1 MYLNI
6 IIRTNIFLFLIFAP
20 FTTSF
25 ADSHVNSCTI
35 TNGVFTAAEVIADG
49 QGEYCASAPESY
61 EVIVYE
67 MYLCTAAPSVPTTSS
82 SMGLDNCFKNWE
94 SSSGT
99 TLAVQQNQTIDV
111 PGTMSRPPNGTYT
124 HGVMLIDNT
133 FGITMAMQFDGTVGG
148 QDGTSGVYCASVA
161 GSGTM
166 GSSGVIPTASST
178 CGSSAITP
186 GKFVETLTSFD
197 SESFLGGVTADNLNG
212 TSASISGYLVD
223 TGGNLAVNDADVDKL
238 TGSLVFADAVN
249 FTESTTT
256 LTMSFNVGEGMS
268 LYDDGSDQITFG
280 SGPFQAII
288 TTD

>member
-20 FTTSF
+20 LTSSF
-25 ADSHVNSCTI
+25 ADSHVNSCTV
-35 TNGVFTAAEVIADG
+35 TNGVFSAAEVIADG

-67 MYLCTAAPSVPTTSS
+67 MYLCTAAPTAPTTSS

-99 TLAVQQNQTIDV
+99 TLSVQQNQTIDV

-133 FGITMAMQFDGTVGG
+133 FGITMAMQFDGTMGG
-148 QDGTSGVYCASVA
+148 QDGTSGVFCASVA
-161 GSGTM
+161 GNETY
-166 GSSGVIPTASST
+166 GSSGNIPSASST

-197 SESFLGGVTADNLNG
+197 SGDFIADVSADNLNG

-223 TGGNLAVNDADVDKL
+223 TDGNLAENDADVDKL
-238 TGSLVFADAVN
+238 IGSLVFADAVN
-249 FTESTTT
+249 FTEATTT

-280 SGPFQAII
+280 SGPFQAIL

>member
-6 IIRTNIFLFLIFAP
+6 IIRTNIFLFLIFVP
-20 FTTSF
+20 FISSF
-25 ADSHVNSCTI
+25 ADSHVDSCNI
-35 TNGVFTAAEVIADG
+35 TNGVFSAAQVTDNAGD
-49 QGEYCASAPESY
+49 EYCASAPESY
-61 EVIVYE
+61 EVVAYE
-67 MYLCTAAPSVPTTSS
+67 MYLCTAAPTAPTTSS

-99 TLAVQQNQTIDV
+99 TLALQQNQTIDM

-133 FGITMAMQFDGTVGG
+133 FGITMAMQFDGIMGG

-166 GSSGVIPTASST
+166 GSSGTIPTASST

-197 SESFLGGVTADNLNG
+197 SGSFLGGVTADNLNG

-223 TGGNLAVNDADVDKL
+223 TDGNLAVNDADVDKL
-238 TGSLVFADAVN
+238 IGALVFASTVSFTDA
-249 FTESTTT
+249 TTT

-268 LYDDGSDQITFG
+268 LYDDGSDQLTFG
-280 SGPFQAII
+280 SGPFQAIL

>member
-1 MYLNI
+1 MSSL
-6 IIRTNIFLFLIFAP
+6 
-20 FTTSF
+20 F

-35 TNGVFTAAEVIADG
+35 TNGVFSAAEVIGDG
-49 QGEYCASAPESY
+49 GGEYCASAPETY
-61 EVIVYE
+61 EIVAYE
-67 MYLCTAAPSVPTTSS
+67 MYLCTAAPTAPTLSS

-94 SSSGT
+94 PPAGA
-99 TLAVQQNQTIDV
+99 TLPLQQNQTRDM
-111 PGTMSRPPNGTYT
+111 PGIMSRPPNGTYT

-133 FGITMAMQFDGTVGG
+133 FGITMAMQFDGAVGG
-148 QDGTSGVYCASVA
+148 QDGTSGVFCASVA
-161 GSGTM
+161 GNETYGSG
-166 GSSGVIPTASST
+166 GNIPSASST

-197 SESFLGGVTADNLNG
+197 SGDFIADVSADNLNG

-223 TGGNLAVNDADVDKL
+223 TDGNLAVNDADVDKL

-249 FTESTTT
+249 FTEATTT

>member
-1 MYLNI
+1 MKFKI
-6 IIRTNIFLFLIFAP
+6 IITIYTILLFICASISSL
-20 FTTSF
+20 F
-25 ADSHVNSCTI
+25 ADSHVDSCNI
-35 TNGVFTAAEVIADG
+35 TNGVFSAAQVIDNAGD
-49 QGEYCASAPESY
+49 EYCASAPESY

-67 MYLCTAAPSVPTTSS
+67 MYLCTAAPTAPTTSS

-94 SSSGT
+94 SSSGA
-99 TLAVQQNQTIDV
+99 TLAIQQNQTIDV

-133 FGITMAMQFDGTVGG
+133 FGITMAMQFDGTMGG

-197 SESFLGGVTADNLNG
+197 SESFQGVATADNLNG

-223 TGGNLAVNDADVDKL
+223 TDGNLAVNDADVDKL

-249 FTESTTT
+249 FTEATTT

-268 LYDDGSDQITFG
+268 LYDDGSNQITFG

>member
-1 MYLNI
+1 MYLKI
-6 IIRTNIFLFLIFAP
+6 IAKLNIFFIIIFAP
-20 FTTSF
+20 LTSLF

-35 TNGVFTAAEVIADG
+35 TNGVFSAAEVIGDG
-49 QGEYCASAPESY
+49 GGEYCASAPESY
-61 EVIVYE
+61 EVVVYE
-67 MYLCTAAPSVPTTSS
+67 MYLCTAAPTAPTTSS

-94 SSSGT
+94 SPSGT
-99 TLAVQQNQTIDV
+99 TLAIQQNQTIDV
-111 PGTMSRPPNGTYT
+111 PGIMSRPPNGTYT

-178 CGSSAITP
+178 CGPSAITP

-223 TGGNLAVNDADVDKL
+223 ADGNLAVNDADVDKL

>member
-1 MYLNI
+1 MHFKI
-6 IIRTNIFLFLIFAP
+6 IINLYILFFLIFVP
-20 FTTSF
+20 IKSLF
-25 ADSHVNSCTI
+25 ADSHVDSCTI
-35 TNGVFTAAEVIADG
+35 TNGVFSAAEVIADG

-61 EVIVYE
+61 EVIVYD
-67 MYLCTAAPSVPTTSS
+67 MYLCTASPTAPTTSS

-99 TLAVQQNQTIDV
+99 TLSIQQNQTIDV

-133 FGITMAMQFDGTVGG
+133 FGITMAMQFDGTMGG

-166 GSSGVIPTASST
+166 GSSGTIPTASST

-197 SESFLGGVTADNLNG
+197 SESFQGVATADNLNG

-223 TGGNLAVNDADVDKL
+223 TDGNLAVNDADAVSYTHL
-238 TGSLVFADAVN
+238 TLPTIYSV
-249 FTESTTT
+249 
-256 LTMSFNVGEGMS
+256 
-268 LYDDGSDQITFG
+268 
-280 SGPFQAII
+280 
-288 TTD
+288 